1 MAHLI
6 TTLLAQVKILA
17 FEETGEYQELTD
29 AEIMQQIRAAVN
41 RYSLDFPD
49 TQTDDVTG
57 DGGKYYP
64 VGTSLA
70 SWSEGFSRIIAIE
83 YPAATIASDEAP
95 QYLEGGDWRD
105 DYWLAVLGVQTRYLY
120 LPNHT
125 PAATET
131 MRITYTIPY
140 GWAVSTTSISV
151 SQAAHGFSVNDYIHK
166 NADNVWVEVDAQL
179 ATHRVATVPGT
190 TSFTAYVLQTEP
202 PPAHFYALCHL
213 AACLVCQAIAVK
225 YSRIGDSAVLVD
237 STAHVTKAQEFANR
251 ASTFCKMYAEMMGIA
266 GADGAAGGTMPA
278 ASAFANWDTVPRY
291 PTGRQ
296 YHYHRN
302 R

>member
-17 FEETGEYQELTD
+17 FENVGEYQELTD
-29 AEIMQQIRAAVN
+29 AEIMQQVRAAVN

-49 TQTDDVTG
+49 IQVDDVTG

-64 VGTSLA
+64 IATSLT
-70 SWSEGFSRIIAIE
+70 SWSEGFSRIASIE
-83 YPAATIASDEAP
+83 YPAATIASDETP
-95 QYLEGGDWRD
+95 QYLEGGAWRD
-105 DYWLAVLGVQTRYLY
+105 DYWIAVAGIQTRYLF
-120 LPNHT
+120 LPEHT

-140 GWAVSTTSISV
+140 GWAVSTTTISV
-151 SQAAHGFSVNDYIHK
+151 SQAAHGLVVNDYIHK
-166 NADNVWVEVDAQL
+166 NADNVWVKVDAQL
-179 ATHRVATVPGT
+179 ATHCVATVPGT
-190 TSFTAYVLQTEP
+190 TSFTAYVLQTEI
-202 PPAHFYALCHL
+202 PAGHFYALCNL
-213 AACLVCQAIAVK
+213 AACLVCQVIATK

-237 STAHVTKAQEFANR
+237 SAAHVTKAQEFQAR
-251 ASTFCKMYAEMMGIA
+251 SSAFCKTYAEMLGIA
-266 GADGAAGGTMPA
+266 GQDGTPLVKA
-278 ASAFANWDTVPRY
+278 ASAYANWDTQPRY

-296 YHYHRN
+296 YHYHRH